1 MRNAA
6 HTDTFNDAST
16 GALRD
21 ASTNALPARKKPGAP
36 LMMVPFREVRHFQ
49 PEDSLYCEPIN
60 VRGQE
65 YEWTI
70 PAHRHEGLHQFQLLT
85 EGSAQA
91 TLDGEPV
98 QITAPAALMV
108 APGVVHG
115 FVYDRSSIGQQVTV
129 PTASLRAWLGAAP
142 ALDVQLHQSIHV
154 RQDGA
159 ASGLAECGQLFEM
172 LARVFADS
180 RPGRAEALNAHALV
194 LALWFLRHAAT
205 APAAV
210 RQQALKDALVQRY
223 RALLEV
229 HFRQQRPLAF
239 YADALAITADHL
251 SRTCRATTGES
262 ALALMHDRV
271 TLEARRL
278 LAHTPGSVIEIA
290 HALGFE
296 DPGHFSR
303 FFSKRVGQSPSAYR
317 NAIANGL
324 VRAPG
329 QAGAPLLLI
338 Q

>member
-1 MRNAA
+1 MRTATA
-6 HTDTFNDAST
+6 
-16 GALRD
+16 
-21 ASTNALPARKKPGAP
+21 KPVAP
-36 LMMVPFREVRHFQ
+36 MMMVPFREVRHFQ

-85 EGSAQA
+85 HGSARA
-91 TLDGEPV
+91 TLDGAAVE
-98 QITAPAALMV
+98 ITAPAALMV

-115 FVYDRSSIGQQVTV
+115 FAYERSSVGQQVTV
-129 PTASLRAWLGAAP
+129 PTASLRCWLGAAP
-142 ALDVQLHQSIHV
+142 ALDAQLRESIHV
-154 RQDGA
+154 PHDGIDG
-159 ASGLAECGQLFEM
+159 GLRECEELFAM
-172 LARVFADS
+172 LAREFAQS

-194 LALWFLRHAAT
+194 LALWFLRHANT
-205 APAAV
+205 APAKL
-210 RQQALKDALVQRY
+210 RQQALRDTLVQRY
-223 RALLEV
+223 RALLEQ

-239 YADALAITADHL
+239 YADALTITADHL

-271 TLEARRL
+271 ALEARRL
-278 LAHTPGSVIEIA
+278 LAHTPGTVIDIA
-290 HALGFE
+290 QALGFD

-303 FFSKRVGQSPSAYR
+303 FFSKRIGQSPSAYR

-329 QAGAPLLLI
+329 QAGAPFLLI

>member
-1 MRNAA
+1 MKNAA
-6 HTDTFNDAST
+6 FTDAFTDALT
-16 GALRD
+16 ATLK
-21 ASTNALPARKKPGAP
+21 PAAP

-49 PEDSLYCEPIN
+49 PEDSLYCESIN

-65 YEWTI
+65 YQWTI

-85 EGSAQA
+85 QGSARA

-98 QITAPAALMV
+98 EITAPAALMV

-115 FVYDRSSIGQQVTV
+115 FVYERSSAGQQVTV
-129 PTASLRAWLGAAP
+129 PTASLRAWLGTAP
-142 ALDVQLHQSIHV
+142 ALDAQLRQSIHV
-154 RQDGA
+154 AQGA
-159 ASGLAECGQLFEM
+159 IGGDLSECEELFES
-172 LARVFADS
+172 LAREFAQS

-194 LALWFLRHAAT
+194 LALWFLRHAVT
-205 APAAV
+205 VPAAL

-223 RALLEV
+223 RALLER
-229 HFRQQRPLAF
+229 HFRQLHPLAF
-239 YADALAITADHL
+239 YADALSITADHL

-271 TLEARRL
+271 ALEARRL
-278 LAHTPGSVIEIA
+278 LAHTTGSVIDIA

-303 FFSKRVGQSPSAYR
+303 FFSKRIGQSPSAYR
-317 NAIANGL
+317 TAIANGV

-329 QAGAPLLLI
+329 QAGAPTDVTP
-338 Q
+338 

>member
-1 MRNAA
+1 MKNAV

-85 EGSAQA
+85 EGSAWA

-115 FVYDRSSIGQQVTV
+115 FVYDRSSVGQQVTV
-129 PTASLRAWLGAAP
+129 PTASLRAWLGGAT
-142 ALDVQLHQSIHV
+142 ALDAQLRQSIHV
-154 RQDGA
+154 AQSSHGGDLHECEELF
-159 ASGLAECGQLFEM
+159 ASLFRE
-172 LARVFADS
+172 FAQS

-205 APAAV
+205 APGV
-210 RQQALKDALVQRY
+210 QRQQAIKDTLVQRY
-223 RALLEV
+223 RTLLEA

-271 TLEARRL
+271 ALEARRL
-278 LAHTPGSVIEIA
+278 LAHGPGSVIDIA
-290 HALGFE
+290 RALGFE

-303 FFSKRVGQSPSAYR
+303 FFSKRIGQSPSAYR
-317 NAIANGL
+317 SSIASGL
-324 VRAPG
+324 VRAP
-329 QAGAPLLLI
+329 
-338 Q
+338 